1 MYCKRG
7 NNAQELNKMV
17 YEVERNSFTGKGKI
31 RTDLK
36 FKTFEEAQEFTNM
49 SKTYYPNCEAEVIEI

>member
-1 MYCKRG
+1 
-7 NNAQELNKMV
+7 MV

-36 FKTFEEAQEFTNM
+36 FKTFEEAQEFANM
-49 SKTYYPNCEAEVIEI
+49 SKTYYQDCEAEVIEI